1 MIGNYRSADRAGNSQ
16 GTYPTLFS
24 SWMTEEKDVNQ
35 QKIGR
40 GN

>member
-1 MIGNYRSADRAGNSQ
+1 MDRQIAPVIPQ
-16 GTYPTLFS
+16 GTYPTLVS